1 MKLIIRYIHRHIF
14 VFLAGILCLSIEAAA
29 DLMQPTFMA
38 YIVDRGVKHADV
50 SRILYYG
57 ITMLGIALLGAVGV
71 VLRNF
76 FSSYVS
82 RIVGKEIR
90 SDLYRKV
97 QTLSFE
103 NIDRLQTGTI
113 ITRITNDVTQI
124 QDFVNS
130 SMRMMFKTPITCA
143 GAVLLIMIQMPQQIP
158 LMLCVMVGA
167 IGFIVLNMQIGYP
180 KFGKMQEKLD
190 QLNIVSREF
199 LSSVRVV
206 KAFQAEERER
216 AKFYNAAEGFSEA
229 GISANRV
236 LAVFSPLTNLTVNL
250 GIVIMIWTAGMKEIE
265 GIGKLMACV
274 NYMTQ
279 IVLSMTMMFKILNTA
294 VRAAASAN
302 RIQEIFDEVPA
313 QKRGAIRKMDDNKVS
328 GDIMSG
334 HIKGTADETENLPVV
349 SFEHVSFCYV
359 GAGQESLK
367 DIHFSVNKGET
378 IGIIGPTGAGKTT
391 LINLI
396 SRFYDATKGKVLVEG
411 RDVTQADETML
422 RTKVA
427 VVQQKALLFTG
438 TIEENLRWGKQDA
451 TEAELNEVTK
461 IACADCFIH
470 KMKDGYKTLLG
481 QGGVNLSGGQK
492 QRLTLARALLRKPEI
507 LILDD
512 CTSALDA
519 ATERSVLNGL
529 RENSKEMT
537 VFLISQRVSAVMW
550 ADRILCLENGCVQG
564 FGTHQELLNTCETYQ
579 NFYRSQ
585 IGASVYER

>member
-1 MKLIIRYIHRHIF
+1 MKLIVRYIRRHIF
-14 VFLAGILCLSIEAAA
+14 AFLAGILCLSIEAAA

-38 YIVDRGVKHADV
+38 YIVDQGVKQADV
-50 SRILYYG
+50 NKILHYG
-57 ITMLGIALLGAVGV
+57 MTMLGIALLGAVGV
-71 VLRNF
+71 ILRNF

-103 NIDRLQTGTI
+103 NIDRLQTGSI

-143 GAVLLIMIQMPQQIP
+143 GAVLLIMMQMPEQIP
-158 LMLCVMVGA
+158 LMLCVMAGA
-167 IGFIVLNMQIGYP
+167 VGFIVLNMRVGYP
-180 KFGKMQEKLD
+180 KFGTMQKKLD
-190 QLNIVSREF
+190 RLNIVSREF

-206 KAFQAEERER
+206 KAFQAENRERE
-216 AKFYNAAEGFSEA
+216 KFYDAAEEFSTA
-229 GISANRV
+229 GVSANRV
-236 LAVFSPLTNLTVNL
+236 IAVFSPLTNLAINL

-265 GIGKLMACV
+265 GIGRLMASV

-302 RIQEIFDEVPA
+302 RIQEIFDEIPT
-313 QKRGAIRKMDDNKVS
+313 QKINGTSNRTPDN
-328 GDIMSG
+328 
-334 HIKGTADETENLPVV
+334 TADTSPTPVIVFEN
-349 SFEHVSFCYV
+349 VSFCYA
-359 GAGQESLK
+359 GAGQESLRN
-367 DIHFSVNKGET
+367 ISFSVKKGET
-378 IGIIGPTGAGKTT
+378 IGIIGPTGSGKTT

-396 SRFYDATKGKVLVEG
+396 SRFYDATKGQVLVEG
-411 RDVTQADETML
+411 QDVLEADEKRL
-422 RTKVA
+422 RQKIA

-438 TIEENLRWGKQDA
+438 SIAENLRWGKQDA
-451 TEAELNEVTK
+451 TEEEMEAVAR
-461 IACADCFIH
+461 IACADGFIH
-470 KMKDGYKTLLG
+470 DTKDGYKTLLG

-492 QRLTLARALLRKPEI
+492 QRLTLARALIRRPEI

-519 ATERSVLNGL
+519 ATESKVLKGL
-529 RENSKEMT
+529 RETSKEMT
-537 VFLISQRVSAVMW
+537 VFLISQRVSTVMR
-550 ADRILCLENGCVQG
+550 ADRILCMENGCVQG
-564 FGTHQELLNTCETYQ
+564 FGTHQELMQTCETYQ
-579 NFYRSQ
+579 AFYRSQ
-585 IGASVYER
+585 IGA